1 MKLIRFWKFRKKY
14 QKTTKILAVVHRS
27 RETPWVMVSTMTI
40 IAWSSGDIATIASIA
55 VFGIF
60 LVYAI
65 VNSSLIWSRFKNPSY
80 RRPFTSP
87 IRIGRFPVLAGM
99 GLITSIAML
108 FQFDINIIFGGFLVL
123 LSIAILSIVLIK
135 IKKWKRTK
143 KEKRKELIWL
153 IKSNQ
158 STN

>member
-1 MKLIRFWKFRKKY
+1 MMLVSGSRIIYGISKDQSFPKTLAAVHKARK
-14 QKTTKILAVVHRS
+14 
-27 RETPWVMVSTMTI
+27 TPWVAIIIVMVSTMTI
-40 IAWSSGDIATIASIA
+40 VACSSGDIAAIARIA

-60 LVYAI
+60 LVYSI
-65 VNSSLIWSRFKNPSY
+65 VNLSLIWSRFKNPSY

-135 IKKWKRTK
+135 TK
-143 KEKRKELIWL
+143 K
-153 IKSNQ
+153 
-158 STN
+158 